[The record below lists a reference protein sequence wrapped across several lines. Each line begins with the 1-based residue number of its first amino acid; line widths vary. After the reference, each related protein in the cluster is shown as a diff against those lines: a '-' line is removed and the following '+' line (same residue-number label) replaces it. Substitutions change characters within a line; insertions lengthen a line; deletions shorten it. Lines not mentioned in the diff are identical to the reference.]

1 MVDPDQSLHKRSC
14 QSANRCVLT
23 RCCLF
28 ALCVVLPLHTAVVD
42 VGGLVQP
49 DLSGATPC
57 VDDATFA
64 ARQVQLREAL
74 AGLEVQPL
82 ELP

>member
-1 MVDPDQSLHKRSC
+1 MLKQLY
-14 QSANRCVLT
+14 A
-23 RCCLF
+23 
-28 ALCVVLPLHTAVVD
+28 ALLRCVVLPLHTIAVD

-49 DLSGATPC
+49 ELAGATPC

-64 ARQVQLREAL
+64 ARQQLLREAL